1 MSNRLY
7 KYTPG
12 LLLKV
17 TNPQIRE
24 LYDLHEDAEVFC
36 VEPVPT
42 NFPITVVSLHA
53 YLTKK
58 NKYVCKPFT
67 DRNKH
72 VWEHCVEIWNKNLT
86 VARPHLPGIL
96 EFKVGDR
103 VLVNH
108 PMALRK
114 FGRWLYLTEG
124 IIRGIYNEQAAVEI
138 LDDELPAW
146 NGYCDIDD
154 DIDLVPSGK
163 GEWYAAHQM
172 YKAPTE
178 EEIMMFLD
186 LHGLV
191 NEKIY
196 GSWWKVI
203 WNAFKNW
210 YSGVNDVKD
219 EMEELRKHIREDYL
233 TYVNRSRDL
242 QRQFMDPGR
251 GTKWTND

>member
-17 TNPQIRE
+17 TNPQVRE
-24 LYDLHEDAEVFC
+24 LYDLPEDAEVFC
-36 VEPVPT
+36 VEPVST
-42 NFPITVVSLHA
+42 NLPITVVSLHA
-53 YLTKK
+53 YLTNK
-58 NKYVCKPFT
+58 NKYVCKPYT

-72 VWEHCVEIWNKNLT
+72 IWEHCVQIWNKNLT
-86 VARPHLPGIL
+86 VARPHMQDIL
-96 EFKVGDR
+96 EFKVGDK
-103 VLVNH
+103 VLVKH
-108 PMALRK
+108 PMSFK
-114 FGRWLYLTEG
+114 FGNFMFLTEG
-124 IIRGIYNEQAAVEI
+124 IIRGIYEDRAAVEI
-138 LDDELPAW
+138 LDDKTPHWHE
-146 NGYCDIDD
+146 YCEIDK

-163 GEWYAAHQM
+163 GAWCIAHEM
-172 YKAPTE
+172 SKPPTE

-210 YSGVNDVKD
+210 YNNVDDVK
-219 EMEELRKHIREDYL
+219 EQMEELRKHIREDYL
-233 TYVNRSRDL
+233 TYVNKSRDL

-251 GTKWTND
+251 DANE